1 MEWDELE
8 NALAWFKSAPA
19 EWIDSAGESLAAA
32 AEWIW
37 EVLQGDFNEE
47 QSNAQMITGMV
58 ISMIPGVDQL
68 CDVRDVVANCRK
80 INEDTS
86 NTWAWIGLTITLIGL
101 IPVLGS
107 LAKGCFKVL
116 VASSRK
122 ATLRVA
128 KNTVDTDLWKHTAY
142 WVDAG
147 IGKLNKHLDTP
158 AVRATLRLMK
168 LDNPYN
174 WLADKVRE
182 VAGALNVSLLTKA
195 FDEIVSVLRDL
206 VGLIQR
212 WGTAAMGSQAGQL
225 LQMVLSIR
233 KVANSQLA
241 KVLRPVTDWL
251 ERVARRLDVEADQ
264 AYRARV
270 NAINP
275 HNFKRPTND
284 AELEAFKKD
293 KPEWVDEGSDLAY
306 EAIKDAPSG
315 RAGYPD
321 VSDSAP
327 IPLKSAYNTFHGSLN
342 PIIYPP
348 GTVLYRIVDP
358 GSNDN
363 SICWMTK
370 AEFGQLKSKDEWRRR
385 FAVKANW
392 NGNGE
397 YVTYTVP
404 PGEGLKVWEGTVAS
418 QAYKIPATKKIE
430 YVLEGGARQ
439 IVVDPADLDAA
450 YLGKRHATGWG
461 YRSLA
466 GESISLVGVPVL
478 KNNLFVKKD

>member
-8 NALAWFKSAPA
+8 NALAWFKSAPG
-19 EWIDSAGESLAAA
+19 EWIDSAGESLSAA

-37 EVLQGDFNEE
+37 EVLQGDFNDE

-58 ISMIPGVDQL
+58 ISIIPGVDQL

-101 IPVLGS
+101 VPVLGS
-107 LAKGCFKVL
+107 LAKGCFKIL

-128 KNTVDTDLWKHTAY
+128 RHTVDTDLWKHTSY

-158 AVRATLRLMK
+158 AVRATLQFMK
-168 LDNPYN
+168 LDNPYK

-182 VAGALNVSLLTKA
+182 VSGGLNVSLLTKA

-206 VGLIQR
+206 VELIQR

-233 KVANSQLA
+233 RAANAQLA

-264 AYRARV
+264 AYRARI
-270 NAINP
+270 NSINP
-275 HNFKRPTND
+275 HNFKRPSNE
-284 AELEAFKKD
+284 AELDAFRKD
-293 KPEWVDEGSDLAY
+293 KPEWVDEGSDLSY
-306 EAIKDAPSG
+306 DARKTPDSKSG
-315 RAGYPD
+315 HPD
-321 VSDSAP
+321 ISDEAP
-327 IPLKSAYNTFHGSLN
+327 IPLKGAYKTFHGELN
-342 PIIYPP
+342 AVTYPP

-370 AEFGQLKSKDEWRRR
+370 AEFDQLKSKAEWRRR

-404 PGEGLKVWEGTVAS
+404 PGEGLKAWEGTVAS
-418 QAYKIPATKKIE
+418 QAYRNPTTKRAE

-439 IVVDPADLDAA
+439 IVLDPANLEVA
-450 YLGKRHATGWG
+450 YLGQRHATGWG

-466 GESISLVGVPVL
+466 GESVSLVGVPVL
-478 KNNLFVKKD
+478 KNNLHVNKD

>member
-8 NALAWFKSAPA
+8 NALAWFTSAPA
-19 EWIDSAGESLAAA
+19 EWIDSAGESLSAA

-47 QSNAQMITGMV
+47 QSNAQLVTGMV

-122 ATLRVA
+122 ATIRVA
-128 KNTVDTDLWKHTAY
+128 RNTVDTDLWKHTSY
-142 WVDAG
+142 WVDVG
-147 IGKLNKHLDTP
+147 IVKLNKHLDTP

-168 LDNPYN
+168 LDNPYK
-174 WLADKVRE
+174 WLAGKVRE
-182 VAGALNVSLLTKA
+182 VAGALNVSHLTRA

-206 VGLIQR
+206 VDLIQR
-212 WGTAAMGSQAGQL
+212 WGSAAMGSQAGQL
-225 LQMVLSIR
+225 LQMVLRIR
-233 KVANSQLA
+233 RVANTQLA

-251 ERVARRLDVEADQ
+251 NRVARRLEIEADQ

-270 NAINP
+270 NSINP
-275 HNFKRPTND
+275 HNFKRPTAE
-284 AELEAFKKD
+284 AELEAFRKD
-293 KPEWVDEGSDLAY
+293 KPDWVDEGAELEYSASRAVPRQPGHPDIGSNAARPL
-306 EAIKDAPSG
+306 KDA
-315 RAGYPD
+315 Y
-321 VSDSAP
+321 
-327 IPLKSAYNTFHGSLN
+327 KTFHGTIN
-342 PIIYPP
+342 AVTYPP

-370 AEFGQLKSKDEWRRR
+370 AELDKLKSKAEWRRR
-385 FAVKANW
+385 FAVKAEW
-392 NGNGE
+392 NSNGE

-404 PGEGLKVWEGTVAS
+404 PGEGLRAWEGAVAS
-418 QAYKIPATKKIE
+418 QAYKNPVTKRTE
-430 YVLEGGARQ
+430 FVLEGGARQ
-439 IVVDPADLDAA
+439 IVIDPGHLDAA
-450 YLGKRHATGWG
+450 YLGKRHATAWG
-461 YRSLA
+461 YGSLA
-466 GESISLVGVPVL
+466 GETVNLVGVPVL
-478 KNNLFVKKD
+478 KNNLFVKKG

>member
-8 NALAWFKSAPA
+8 NALAWFASAPGRL
-19 EWIDSAGESLAAA
+19 IDGVGENLGAA

-47 QSNAQMITGMV
+47 QSNTQVITGTV

-68 CDVRDVVANCRK
+68 CDIRDVIANCRK

-107 LAKGCFKVL
+107 LAKGCFKIL

-122 ATLRVA
+122 AALRVA
-128 KNTVDTDLWKHTAY
+128 RNAADTDLWKHTAY

-147 IGKLNKHLDTP
+147 INKLNKHLDTP
-158 AVRATLRLMK
+158 AVRATLSAMK
-168 LDNPYN
+168 LDNPYK
-174 WLADKVRE
+174 WLAGKVRE
-182 VAGALNVSLLTKA
+182 VAVGLNVSALTRA
-195 FDEIVSVLRDL
+195 FDEIVSALREL
-206 VGLIQR
+206 VGVIQR

-225 LQMVLSIR
+225 LQMVTGIR
-233 KVANSQLA
+233 RTANAQLA
-241 KVLRPVTDWL
+241 RVLGPVTDWL
-251 ERVARRLDVEADQ
+251 DRVARRLDIEADRT
-264 AYRARV
+264 YRARV
-270 NAINP
+270 NAVNP
-275 HNFKRPTND
+275 HDFRRPSAD
-284 AELEAFKKD
+284 AELEAFRKD
-293 KPEWVDEGSDLAY
+293 KPSWVDEGAELEYAASRT
-306 EAIKDAPSG
+306 AP
-315 RAGYPD
+315 RQPGYPD
-321 VSDSAP
+321 ISASAP
-327 IPLKSAYNTFHGSLN
+327 GPLKDGYQTFHGT
-342 PIIYPP
+342 IKAVTYPP

-358 GSNDN
+358 GSKDN

-370 AEFGQLKSKDEWRRR
+370 AEFDQLKNKAEWRRR

-392 NGNGE
+392 NSNGE

-404 PGEGLKVWEGTVAS
+404 PGEGLKAWEGVVAS
-418 QAYKIPATKKIE
+418 QAYMNPTTKRVD

-439 IVVDPADLDAA
+439 IVIDPADLDVAH
-450 YLGKRHATGWG
+450 LGQRHSTAWG

-466 GESISLVGVPVL
+466 GESTSLVGVPVL
-478 KNNLFVKKD
+478 KNNIYVSKD

>member
-8 NALAWFKSAPA
+8 NALAWFASAPA
-19 EWIDSAGESLAAA
+19 EWVDSAGESLAAA

-47 QSNAQMITGMV
+47 QSNAQLVTGMV
-58 ISMIPGVDQL
+58 VSMIPGVDQL

-107 LAKGCFKVL
+107 LAKGCFKIL

-122 ATLRVA
+122 ATLGVA
-128 KNTVDTDLWKHTAY
+128 KKTVDTDLWKHTSY
-142 WVDAG
+142 WVDVG

-168 LDNPYN
+168 LDNPYK
-174 WLADKVRE
+174 WLAGKVRE
-182 VAGALNVSLLTKA
+182 VAGALNVSVLTKA
-195 FDEIVSVLRDL
+195 FDEIVSALRDL

-212 WGTAAMGSQAGQL
+212 WGSAAMGSQAGQL

-233 KVANSQLA
+233 RVANTHLA

-251 ERVARRLDVEADQ
+251 NRVARRLEVEADQ
-264 AYRARV
+264 AYRARA
-270 NAINP
+270 NSINP
-275 HNFKRPTND
+275 HYFKRPTNE
-284 AELEAFKKD
+284 AELDAFRKD
-293 KPEWVDEGSDLAY
+293 KPDWVDAGSALSF
-306 EAIKDAPSG
+306 EALDDAPRRPS
-315 RAGYPD
+315 GYPD
-321 VSDSAP
+321 VSDRAP
-327 IPLKSAYNTFHGSLN
+327 RPLKSAYNTFHGDIN
-342 PIIYPP
+342 PVTYSP

-358 GSNDN
+358 ASKDN

-370 AEFGQLKSKDEWRRR
+370 AEFDQLKSKAEWRRR

-392 NGNGE
+392 NSNGE

-404 PGEGLKVWEGTVAS
+404 PGEGLKAWEGTVAS
-418 QAYKIPATKKIE
+418 QAYKNPTTKRTE
-430 YVLEGGARQ
+430 YVVEGGARQ
-439 IVVDPADLDAA
+439 IVIDPADLDAS
-450 YLGKRHATGWG
+450 YLGQRHATGWG

-466 GESISLVGVPVL
+466 GESVSLVGVPVL
-478 KNNLFVKKD
+478 KNNLHVNKD

>member
-8 NALAWFKSAPA
+8 NALAWFTSAPA

-58 ISMIPGVDQL
+58 VSMIPGVDQL

-107 LAKGCFKVL
+107 LAKGCFKIL

-122 ATLRVA
+122 ATIRVA
-128 KNTVDTDLWKHTAY
+128 KNTVDTDLWKHTSY
-142 WVDAG
+142 WVDVG

-158 AVRATLRLMK
+158 AVRATLRFMK
-168 LDNPYN
+168 LDNPYK
-174 WLADKVRE
+174 WLAGKVRE

-195 FDEIVSVLRDL
+195 FDEIVSALRDL
-206 VGLIQR
+206 VDLIQR
-212 WGTAAMGSQAGQL
+212 WGSAAMGSQAGQL
-225 LQMVLSIR
+225 LQMVLTIR
-233 KVANSQLA
+233 RAANTQLA
-241 KVLRPVTDWL
+241 KVLRPVTNWL
-251 ERVARRLDVEADQ
+251 DRVARRLDVEADQ

-270 NAINP
+270 NSINP
-275 HNFKRPTND
+275 HFFKRPANE
-284 AELEAFKKD
+284 AELETFRRD
-293 KPEWVDEGSDLAY
+293 KPDWVDEGSDLSYDAL
-306 EAIKDAPSG
+306 EDAPPG
-315 RAGYPD
+315 RLGYPD
-321 VSDSAP
+321 MGDTVKGP
-327 IPLKSAYNTFHGSLN
+327 TKGGYKTFHGTLN
-342 PIIYPP
+342 AVAYPP

-358 GSNDN
+358 KSYDN

-370 AEFGQLKSKDEWRRR
+370 SEFDQLKSKAEWRRR
-385 FAVKANW
+385 FAVKAEW
-392 NGNGE
+392 NSNGE

-404 PGEGLKVWEGTVAS
+404 PGKGLKAWEGTVAS
-418 QAYKIPATKKIE
+418 QAYKNPTTKRAE

-439 IVVDPADLDAA
+439 IVLDPADLDVA
-450 YLGKRHATGWG
+450 YLGQRHATGWG

-466 GESISLVGVPVL
+466 GEPLSLVGVPVL
-478 KNNLFVKKD
+478 KNNLYASKD